1 MLNQEIFQV
10 LEMKLGPF
18 DVDLFTARYN
28 KQLKRFSR
36 PRSGSCRCTSPAM
49 DEHQTICI
57 SLVHS
62 PRNMLAE
69 ELARGSPEDSD
80 NCTGLAMTTLV
91 SSLNREPDRPSNTAT
106 ANPQS
111 PHQSSRG
118 PTPLGSEELTL
129 PGHINSG
136 VQSRTREFQERL
148 PSHMLLMEK
157 RYRESLSKIYRTHN
171 RISDNEIEGRH
182 AILHN
187 EFL

>member
-1 MLNQEIFQV
+1 
-10 LEMKLGPF
+10 
-18 DVDLFTARYN
+18 
-28 KQLKRFSR
+28 
-36 PRSGSCRCTSPAM
+36 M
-49 DEHQTICI
+49 DEHQTKCI

-136 VQSRTREFQERL
+136 VQSRTREFQE
-148 PSHMLLMEK
+148 K
-157 RYRESLSKIYRTHN
+157 LSKSYAPHGEEVQRKPTLQPGESGIAGVVR
-171 RISDNEIEGRH
+171 GRS
-182 AILHN
+182 IP
-187 EFL
+187 F